1 MMKYFEL
8 RDSVSCSMEC
18 QLPAFEK
25 QYDLL
30 VIGLGSAG
38 ALLALSAAREGL
50 SVLGIERGACCG
62 GMSVQGVVNG
72 YYNGYEGGTYLQIDA
87 ETAHVNGR
95 IYQKYYNHPD
105 AKKVRMEQKLLEQKV
120 EISYNS
126 VLLGIYA
133 ENQTVYGARLLC
145 DGEVVEV
152 GCKFLSD
159 SSSEGHILRVLGIPG
174 HFGRPTDGATAP
186 FSSVRVFRQQDGSL
200 RRTNDDSGYLNP
212 YDDEAFSYSVMVANG
227 KHLADSHA
235 DQERFLY
242 VAPQIGNR
250 EGMVIDGEQTVTMA
264 DVLDERAWE
273 NTLFCAF
280 SDIDKH
286 GVDHAFDDKLFQDWY
301 VLSNLSTVTFKI
313 RIPLGALVPKGWKR
327 LLAVSRCIGIDS
339 YSSSAVRMN
348 RDMYRMGEA
357 AGVAVAHA
365 VKANA
370 ESVLDVPFEP
380 IHARVEELGCFDPKP
395 EEKRVFVQNPPEERY
410 KIVEWMTDWD
420 DIVEAFATDRPGV
433 AIWSC
438 RRLGA
443 AAVADRLAGLITESD
458 NRKVRATAAITL
470 GLLGDRRG
478 TEVLRD
484 LVRNRSAYHYL
495 DCRRSNQMPSVMA
508 ICLLGRFG
516 DREIVPE
523 LLQIL
528 QPEEFEKE
536 MYHVVLQPFYKYSVI
551 KELSGVYYKH
561 YSFAVVALASIAE
574 ANPELYDEIFDAME
588 QATESDDYVR
598 RMTDDPAGSSIDLVV
613 RHIRSWIRQQRKKSR

>member
-1 MMKYFEL
+1 MKYFEL
-8 RDSVSCSMEC
+8 RDSVSCSKAC
-18 QLPAFEK
+18 QLPAFDK
-25 QYDLL
+25 NYDLV
-30 VIGLGSAG
+30 VIGLGTAG
-38 ALLALSAAREGL
+38 SLLAISAAREGL
-50 SVLGIERGACCG
+50 SVLGVERGACCG

-72 YYNGYEGGTYLQIDA
+72 YYNGYAGGTYLQIDE
-87 ETAHVNGR
+87 ETAQVNGR

-105 AKKVRMEQKLLEQKV
+105 GKKVRFEQKLLEQNV

-133 ENQTVYGARLLC
+133 DNQTVYGVRLLC

-174 HFGRPTDGATAP
+174 FFGRPTDGATAP
-186 FSSVRVFRQQDGSL
+186 FSSVRVFRQPDCSL

-227 KHLADSHA
+227 KHLADSNVEE
-235 DQERFLY
+235 ERFLY

-250 EGMVIDGEQTVTMA
+250 EGMLIEGEQTITLA
-264 DVLDERAWE
+264 DVLYEKEWE
-273 NTLFCAF
+273 NTLCCAF

-313 RIPLGALVPKGWKR
+313 RIPLGALVPRGWKR

-339 YSSSAVRMN
+339 YASSAVRMN
-348 RDMYRMGEA
+348 RDMYRMGES

-370 ESVLDVPFEP
+370 ESVLDVPFGP

-395 EEKRVFVQNPPEERY
+395 EEKRVFVQNPPEERF
-410 KIVEWMTDWD
+410 KPVEWMTDWNE
-420 DIVEAFATDRPGV
+420 IVEAFGTDRPGV

-443 AAVADRLAGLITESD
+443 TVVADRLACLVNESD
-458 NRKVRATAAITL
+458 NQKVKAAAAITL

-478 TEVLRD
+478 IEVLRH
-484 LVRNRSAYHYL
+484 LVRNRCAYHYL

-528 QPEEFEKE
+528 KPEEFEKE

-551 KELSGVYYKH
+551 KELSGIYYRH

-574 ANPELYDEIFDAME
+574 MHRDLYEEIFDAME
-588 QATESDDYVR
+588 RATESDEYIR
-598 RMTDDPAGSSIDLVV
+598 RMTDAPAGSSIDLVV
-613 RHIRSWIRQQRKKSR
+613 RHIRSWIRQQRKRVQ